1 MSPSA
6 PPRLLR
12 RRTLIAGVLL
22 LGMAISIFGHIRA
35 RNLEEARIMAEFTR
49 RAEIRNSLTESVVNN
64 YEARIFGLRHLF
76 LGSDEVTRR
85 EFARSAREILARYS
99 GITALQWVPVVP
111 AAERAALEARAA
123 RELGRDFEF
132 TARDAT
138 GRLGRAP
145 EAAEHL
151 PILYVEPLAGNE
163 PALGFDLT
171 FGPTTE
177 ILRRAGATGRMAVSP
192 LIRLVQEPSEARN
205 GVIFIWPV
213 YHFAADESRE
223 IQGYIQ
229 GVFRVREMLE
239 TSFRLQPSEAV
250 EALYFDPHE
259 TDPVHRPI
267 YHRLAASAN
276 TTAPV
281 PTEAE
286 FRAGRHREYRLK
298 VGDREWGV
306 LYRPAAD
313 WLKRQQPT
321 YPVWRL
327 AGGFVMTALLA
338 ALIHALGRR
347 NENIEREV
355 EERTAELSESRRQ
368 LESILQALPGMA
380 YRCTY
385 GPEGM
390 QPFYFSAGALALT
403 GFTAEDLVAGRPHLR
418 ELIHPADLSVVRE
431 RTREALD
438 EGRPFELEYRLRLP
452 DGVEKWVLSRG
463 HGVQDA
469 GGRLFFFEG
478 LVIDI
483 TARKQAEAER
493 LALERRLLES
503 QKLESLGLL
512 AGGVAHDFNN
522 LLTSIVG
529 NAGLARLD
537 LAEGSA
543 ADTCLKQIETAA
555 QNAAELCQQMLA
567 FAGKGRLSM
576 EPTDLNQVVENLM
589 PLVQPSLNRQVRL
602 QQRLEPGLPSVR
614 ADASQLRQVIMNL
627 VINAS
632 DAIGDRPGDIM
643 VTTGR
648 ATLTRRQ
655 LEEGIIGSDM
665 AEGPCVLLEV
675 RDTGQG
681 MTREVLAR
689 IFDPFFTT
697 KFAGRGLGLAAV
709 PGIVRSHGGALQVSS
724 TPGQGTTFR
733 LYLPPLANDRADGKN
748 PRA

>member
-1 MSPSA
+1 
-6 PPRLLR
+6 
-12 RRTLIAGVLL
+12 
-22 LGMAISIFGHIRA
+22 
-35 RNLEEARIMAEFTR
+35 
-49 RAEIRNSLTESVVNN
+49 
-64 YEARIFGLRHLF
+64 
-76 LGSDEVTRR
+76 
-85 EFARSAREILARYS
+85 
-99 GITALQWVPVVP
+99 
-111 AAERAALEARAA
+111 
-123 RELGRDFEF
+123 
-132 TARDAT
+132 
-138 GRLGRAP
+138 
-145 EAAEHL
+145 
-151 PILYVEPLAGNE
+151 
-163 PALGFDLT
+163 
-171 FGPTTE
+171 
-177 ILRRAGATGRMAVSP
+177 MAVSP

-213 YHFAADESRE
+213 YHFAADESRV

-239 TSFRLQPSEAV
+239 ASFRLQPSEAV

-267 YHRLAASAN
+267 YHRLATSAN
-276 TTAPV
+276 TAAPA

-327 AGGFVMTALLA
+327 VGGFVMTALLA

-567 FAGKGRLSM
+567 FAGKGRLSK
-576 EPTDLNQVVENLM
+576 ESLNLNELIAALV
-589 PLVQPSLNRQVRL
+589 PLLKPSLNHQVRL
-602 QQRLEPGLPSVR
+602 DLQLAGSLPPIQ
-614 ADASQLRQVIMNL
+614 ADASQMRQVVMNFVL
-627 VINAS
+627 NAA
-632 DAIGDRPGDIM
+632 DAIGDRPGEICLRTAHEA
-643 VTTGR
+643 VTR
-648 ATLTRRQ
+648 QTLN
-655 LEEGIIGSDM
+655 EGVVGTEL
-665 AEGPCVLLEV
+665 AEGNYLVLEV
-675 RDTGQG
+675 RDNGSG
-681 MTREVLAR
+681 MTREVLTR

-709 PGIVRSHGGALQVSS
+709 PGIVRSHGGALWVSS
-724 TPGQGTTFR
+724 TPGQGTVFR
-733 LYLPPLANDRADGKN
+733 LILPPVT
-748 PRA
+748 